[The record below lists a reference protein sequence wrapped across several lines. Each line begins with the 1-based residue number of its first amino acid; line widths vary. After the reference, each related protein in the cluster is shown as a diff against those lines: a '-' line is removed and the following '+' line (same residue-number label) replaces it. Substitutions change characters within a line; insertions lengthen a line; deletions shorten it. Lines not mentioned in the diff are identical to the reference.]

1 MGERILMPTFI
12 GENELMFPDDP
23 MGRHGP
29 KLDQFLSF

>member
-1 MGERILMPTFI
+1 MGERIVMQPFVD
-12 GENELMFPDDP
+12 ENDVKFPDDP